1 VQPVARTIYKY
12 GMFAKLMDWIKVQ
25 RTKKETTKEDL
36 VNIDKLFDASNR
48 KESAVRRILD
58 NKSRSF

>member
-1 VQPVARTIYKY
+1 
-12 GMFAKLMDWIKVQ
+12 MFAKLMDWIKVQ